1 MHLKLENDEITPIE
15 HFTVHLNPVDN
26 QSPVLRVEPAEMHV
40 DEGDFIELN
49 TLAISLKDDDTE
61 TELIKICVKM
71 QPANGIIE
79 NISPAA
85 GGEQSRRGQQVDCF
99 SLDDLEK
106 GFVRYNQVYHLDHE
120 PRQDALSIEATD
132 GKQKSSV
139 VEIFIRIEPANDEAP
154 ELTVEPVTC
163 RESHICDIDEKI
175 HLSDGDMPKDEI
187 VLTFSEPK
195 NGIIVNRIRA
205 ETVMN
210 ARKCDKCSS
219 QRAQLKAKLSFN

>member
-15 HFTVHLNPVDN
+15 YFTVHLNPVDN
-26 QSPVLRVEPAEMHV
+26 QSPVLRVEPGEMHV
-40 DEGDFIELN
+40 NEGDFIELN
-49 TLAISLKDDDTE
+49 TLGISLKDDDTE

-71 QPANGIIE
+71 QPDNGIIE
-79 NISPAA
+79 NISPAV
-85 GGEQSRRGQQVDCF
+85 GGELSRIGQQVDCF
-99 SLDDLEK
+99 SLDDLEN

-120 PRQDALSIEATD
+120 PRQDALTIEATD

-139 VEIFIRIEPANDEAP
+139 VEIFIRIDPANDEAP

-163 RESHICDIDEKI
+163 RESNICDIGANIRLK
-175 HLSDGDMPKDEI
+175 DGDLPKDDL
-187 VLTFSEPK
+187 VLTFSTPK
-195 NGIIVNRIRA
+195 NGIIVNLVRA

-219 QRAQLKAKLSFN
+219 QGSIENFVR